1 MNPSIYS
8 IISTVVSFII
18 LLTYYLSVKPAFVM
32 EDTSD
37 KLTKVVSVRICII
50 YSLLFS
56 SAIGLLVLGI
66 SSIVNNYE

>member
-18 LLTYYLSVKPAFVM
+18 LLTYYLTIKPDFVM
-32 EDTSD
+32 EDNI
-37 KLTKVVSVRICII
+37 KKVVSLRICII

-56 SAIGLLVLGI
+56 SSIGLLVLGV

>member
-18 LLTYYLSVKPAFVM
+18 LLTYYLKVKPDFVK
-32 EDTSD
+32 ENKDT
-37 KLTKVVSVRICII
+37 VSLRICII

-56 SAIGLLVLGI
+56 SAIGLLVLGV
-66 SSIVNNYE
+66 SSIVNNYK

>member
-18 LLTYYLSVKPAFVM
+18 LLTYYLTIKPDFVM
-32 EDTSD
+32 EDNI
-37 KLTKVVSVRICII
+37 KKVVSLRICII

-56 SAIGLLVLGI
+56 SAIGLLVLGV
-66 SSIVNNYE
+66 SSIVNNYQ

>member
-18 LLTYYLSVKPAFVM
+18 LLTYYLTVKPAFVM
-32 EDTSD
+32 EDNIS
-37 KLTKVVSVRICII
+37 KVVSLRICII

-56 SAIGLLVLGI
+56 SAIGLLVLGV
-66 SSIVNNYE
+66 SSIINNYE

>member
-18 LLTYYLSVKPAFVM
+18 LLTYYLKVKPDFVM
-32 EDTSD
+32 ENKDT
-37 KLTKVVSVRICII
+37 VSLRICII

-56 SAIGLLVLGI
+56 SSIGLLVLGV
-66 SSIVNNYE
+66 SSIINNYK

>member
-18 LLTYYLSVKPAFVM
+18 LLTYYLTVKPAFVM
-32 EDTSD
+32 EDNTY
-37 KLTKVVSVRICII
+37 KLSKVVSLRICII

-56 SAIGLLVLGI
+56 SAIGLLVLGV
-66 SSIVNNYE
+66 SSILNNYE